1 MNYIVY
7 GKKIGARCYGA
18 INLHE
23 GKVGVGLV
31 YATLIPDCGRAKM
44 YADKLAEMVPGFI
57 FQVRGAGTSP
67 RSTMKRPAS
76 RRNRYER
83 RGAFF
88 SSLAPGGRSAASR
101 PPVPGMPRRW
111 MISRRME
118 CGNIAIPR
126 SLRCPATPICGR
138 FQAPTQKGGISAP
151 TTKFGFSGQ
160 RLALVRESPP
170 AVLPKPKYG
179 AV

>member
-1 MNYIVY
+1 MS
-7 GKKIGARCYGA
+7 
-18 INLHE
+18 
-23 GKVGVGLV
+23 
-31 YATLIPDCGRAKM
+31 
-44 YADKLAEMVPGFI
+44 
-57 FQVRGAGTSP
+57 AGEPSFLLWL
-67 RSTMKRPAS
+67 REVS
-76 RRNRYER
+76 RKQT
-83 RGAFF
+83 
-88 SSLAPGGRSAASR
+88 
-101 PPVPGMPRRW
+101 PVPGMPRRW

>member
-57 FQVRGAGTSP
+57 FQVRGAGT
-67 RSTMKRPAS
+67 RKVY
-76 RRNRYER
+76 YEK
-83 RGAFF
+83 A
-88 SSLAPGGRSAASR
+88 
-101 PPVPGMPRRW
+101 
-111 MISRRME
+111 
-118 CGNIAIPR
+118 
-126 SLRCPATPICGR
+126 
-138 FQAPTQKGGISAP
+138 
-151 TTKFGFSGQ
+151 GQ
-160 RLALVRESPP
+160 PEES
-170 AVLPKPKYG
+170 V
-179 AV
+179 